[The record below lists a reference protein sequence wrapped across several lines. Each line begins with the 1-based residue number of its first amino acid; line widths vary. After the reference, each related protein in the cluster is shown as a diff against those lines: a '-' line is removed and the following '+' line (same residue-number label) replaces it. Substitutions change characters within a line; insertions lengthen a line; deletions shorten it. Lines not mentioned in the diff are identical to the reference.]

1 MFSLENITF
10 FLSLVSYIGFF
21 ASGCVGFNTLNQ
33 NGFDINLFMIS
44 LISFVFSM
52 IFMLMEMAYHL
63 KYDFTQHLGHI
74 YYTRLLVLV
83 LLGFIILGT
92 SQVGLIFG
100 IIAIITGILNL
111 FVGLF
116 TEPSRDEN

>member
-1 MFSLENITF
+1 MFSLENITL
-10 FLSLVSYIGFF
+10 FLSLISYVGFF
-21 ASGCVGFNTLNQ
+21 ASGCVGFNGLNQ
-33 NGFDINLFMIS
+33 TGFDINIFMIS

-52 IFMLMEMAYHL
+52 IFMLMEMAYYL
-63 KYDFTQHLGHI
+63 KYDFTRHLGHI
-74 YYTRLLVLV
+74 YYIRLLVLV
-83 LLGFIILGT
+83 LLGFTILGT

-116 TEPSRDEN
+116 TEPSREEN

>member
-10 FLSLVSYIGFF
+10 FLSLVSYVGFF
-21 ASGCVGFNTLNQ
+21 ASGCVGFNALNQ

-44 LISFVFSM
+44 LISFIFSM
-52 IFMLMEMAYHL
+52 IFMLMELAYHL

-74 YYTRLLVLV
+74 YYTRSLVLV

-116 TEPSRDEN
+116 TEPTRDDS

>member
-21 ASGCVGFNTLNQ
+21 ASGCIGFNELNQ

-44 LISFVFSM
+44 LISFIFSM

-74 YYTRLLVLV
+74 YYIRLLVLV

-92 SQVGLIFG
+92 SQIGLIFG

-116 TEPSRDEN
+116 TEPTRGES

>member
-1 MFSLENITF
+1 MFSLENITL
-10 FLSLVSYIGFF
+10 FLSLVSYVGFF

-33 NGFDINLFMIS
+33 RGFDINLFMIS

-52 IFMLMEMAYHL
+52 IFMLMEMSYYL

-74 YYTRLLVLV
+74 YYIRLLVLV

-116 TEPSRDEN
+116 TEPALEES

>member
-10 FLSLVSYIGFF
+10 FLSLVSYVGFF
-21 ASGCVGFNTLNQ
+21 ASGCVGFNALNQ
-33 NGFDINLFMIS
+33 SGFDINLFMIS

-116 TEPSRDEN
+116 TEPSREEN

>member
-21 ASGCVGFNTLNQ
+21 ASGCVGFNALNQ
-33 NGFDINLFMIS
+33 SGFDINLFMIS

-116 TEPSRDEN
+116 TEPSREES